1 MRNRKHGLDEREIQL
16 VKLLMSEC
24 KTKADIQSKS
34 KRIFAGTIEQM
45 LEADMCKYLGYEN
58 NSIYIVYFSYSTNIK
73 YVGAKLIYLL
83 SYSPDFNTIE

>member
-1 MRNRKHGLDEREIQL
+1 
-16 VKLLMSEC
+16 
-24 KTKADIQSKS
+24 
-34 KRIFAGTIEQM
+34 M